1 MRCRAGDLEDLTS
14 AFRTLRFDLLTMQNV
29 SLIAMKAIWIF
40 GATGLSGRGVAR
52 ELVEGG
58 ADVVLVGR
66 DQDKLASVARTVGGP
81 VRTRVVSGVA
91 ELVGLIPVE
100 RPAVLVNAV
109 GPYSATTVPLAQACL
124 AAGVHY
130 LDQANELE
138 PVRELLELD
147 DEARRRGV
155 TLVTGAGF
163 GVLATEA
170 LVIELRSDRPAA
182 ARAVV
187 AAVPAVQELGSSVL
201 ASAVDA
207 IAYGGRRYRDGQL
220 VRRRLG
226 ADHERIPIPDA
237 PPRDVLAVPTGELE
251 AARRASDA
259 RDVIAYSSEIPSGR
273 AARAVM
279 PAMSALLAVRP
290 IRATAQRLITRMRLT
305 PPVKT
310 GNVSWAYARLEWAD
324 GTRREAWL
332 RTGEGYAF
340 TARVAA
346 LAAGQLGE
354 ASTTR
359 GAFTPGALFGA
370 DLARQTGGEI
380 ITKGH
385 VSP

>member
-1 MRCRAGDLEDLTS
+1 
-14 AFRTLRFDLLTMQNV
+14 
-29 SLIAMKAIWIF
+29 MKAIWVF

-52 ELVEGG
+52 GLVDRG

-66 DQDKLASVARTVGGP
+66 DQDKLASVSQSLGGAVG
-81 VRTRVVSGVA
+81 TRVVAGLA
-91 ELVGLIPVE
+91 ELITQVQVE
-100 RPAVLVNAV
+100 KPGVVVNAV
-109 GPYSATTVPLAQACL
+109 GPYSATSVPLARACL

-138 PVRELLELD
+138 PVRELLELGG
-147 DEARRRGV
+147 EARRQGV

-170 LVIELRSDRPAA
+170 LVIELRRGQRPPT
-182 ARAVV
+182 RAMV
-187 AAVPAVQELGSSVL
+187 AAVPAVRELGSSVL

-220 VRRRLG
+220 VRCRLG
-226 ADHERIPIPDA
+226 AHHERIPIPDSL
-237 PPRDVLAVPTGELE
+237 PREALAVPTGELE

-259 RDVIAYSSEIPSGR
+259 GDVIAYSTEVPSGR
-273 AARAVM
+273 AVRTVM
-279 PAMSALLAVRP
+279 PAVSALLAVRP
-290 IRATAQRLITRMRLT
+290 IRTIAQRLIDRMRLR
-305 PPVKT
+305 PPVKA
-310 GNVSWAYARLEWAD
+310 GDVSWAYARLDWAD

-340 TARVAA
+340 TASVAA

-354 ASTTR
+354 ESTPR

-370 DLARQTGGEI
+370 DLARQAGGEI
-380 ITKGH
+380 VTRGD
-385 VSP
+385 VSA

>member
-1 MRCRAGDLEDLTS
+1 
-14 AFRTLRFDLLTMQNV
+14 
-29 SLIAMKAIWIF
+29 MKPIWVF

-52 ELVEGG
+52 ELVGRG

-66 DQDKLASVARTVGGP
+66 DQDKLASVSESVGGSARTP
-81 VRTRVVSGVA
+81 VVADLA
-91 ELVGLIPVE
+91 ELTRQVHVE
-100 RPAVLVNAV
+100 KPGVVVNAV
-109 GPYSATTVPLAQACL
+109 GPYSATSVPLAQACI

-147 DEARRRGV
+147 GEARRQGV

-170 LVIELRSDRPAA
+170 LVIELRSGHREP
-182 ARAVV
+182 ARAMV

-201 ASAVDA
+201 ASAVDV

-220 VRRRLG
+220 VRCRLG
-226 ADHERIPIPDA
+226 AHHERVPIPDA
-237 PPRDVLAVPTGELE
+237 APREALAVPTGELE

-259 RDVIAYSSEIPSGR
+259 GDVIAYSSEVPSGR
-273 AARAVM
+273 AVRTLM
-279 PAMSALLAVRP
+279 PVVSALLGVGP
-290 IRATAQRLITRMRLT
+290 IRATAQRLIARMRLT
-305 PPVKT
+305 PPLKV
-310 GNVSWAYARLEWAD
+310 GDVSWAYARLDWAD

-332 RTGEGYAF
+332 RAGEGYAF

-346 LAAGQLGE
+346 LTAGRLGE
-354 ASTTR
+354 ESTPR

-370 DLARQTGGEI
+370 DLARQAGGEI
-380 ITKGH
+380 VTQNGAIA
-385 VSP
+385 

>member
-1 MRCRAGDLEDLTS
+1 
-14 AFRTLRFDLLTMQNV
+14 
-29 SLIAMKAIWIF
+29 MKEIWVF

-52 ELVEGG
+52 ELVDRG

-66 DQDKLASVARTVGGP
+66 DQNKLGSVSLSMGGS
-81 VRTRVVSGVA
+81 VRTRVVADLA
-91 ELVGLIPVE
+91 ELIRHVQAEKPGV
-100 RPAVLVNAV
+100 VVNAV
-109 GPYSATTVPLAQACL
+109 GPYSATALPLARACL

-147 DEARRRGV
+147 GEARCKGV

-170 LVIELRSDRPAA
+170 LVIELSNGQRPP
-182 ARAVV
+182 ARAMV

-220 VRRRLG
+220 VRCRLG
-226 ADHERIPIPDA
+226 AHHERIPIPDA
-237 PPRDVLAVPTGELE
+237 APREALAVPTGELE
-251 AARRASDA
+251 AARRATGA
-259 RDVIAYSSEIPSGR
+259 GDVIAYSSEVPSGR
-273 AARAVM
+273 AVRTVM
-279 PAMSALLAVRP
+279 PVVSALLGVKP
-290 IRATAQRLITRMRLT
+290 IRAAAQRLIARMHLT
-305 PPVKT
+305 PPLKA
-310 GNVSWAYARLEWAD
+310 GDVSWAYARLDWAD

-346 LAAGQLGE
+346 LAAEQLGE
-354 ASTTR
+354 ESTPP

-370 DLARQTGGEI
+370 DLARQAGGEI
-380 ITKGH
+380 VTQGG
-385 VSP
+385 VSA

>member
-1 MRCRAGDLEDLTS
+1 
-14 AFRTLRFDLLTMQNV
+14 
-29 SLIAMKAIWIF
+29 MKAIWVF

-52 ELVEGG
+52 ELVDRG

-66 DQDKLASVARTVGGP
+66 DQDKLASVSESIGGSP
-81 VRTRVVSGVA
+81 RTRVVSDLA
-91 ELVGLIPVE
+91 ELIRQIRVE
-100 RPAVLVNAV
+100 KPGVVVNAV
-109 GPYSATTVPLAQACL
+109 GPYSATTLPLARACL

-138 PVRELLELD
+138 PVRDLLELD
-147 DEARRRGV
+147 GEARREGV

-170 LVIELRSDRPAA
+170 LVIELRSGHRPP
-182 ARAVV
+182 ARAMV

-220 VRRRLG
+220 VRCRLG
-226 ADHERIPIPDA
+226 AQHERIPIPGA
-237 PPRDVLAVPTGELE
+237 VPREALAVPTGELE

-259 RDVIAYSSEIPSGR
+259 GDVIAYSSEVPSGR
-273 AARAVM
+273 AVRTLM
-279 PAMSALLAVRP
+279 PAVSALLGVRP
-290 IRATAQRLITRMRLT
+290 IRAAVQRLIDRMHLT
-305 PPVKT
+305 PPNKA
-310 GNVSWAYARLEWAD
+310 GDVSWAYARLDWAD

-332 RTGEGYAF
+332 RAGEGYAF

-354 ASTTR
+354 ESTPR

-370 DLARQTGGEI
+370 DLARQAGGEI
-380 ITKGH
+380 VTQNGVIA
-385 VSP
+385 